1 MQDEGLLPPGRSP
14 GRSTGTP
21 SYAEYSAGSNK
32 LVQEDATQPQL
43 AQLLLVY
50 QWTAALYRIWPSSTP
65 DAKGLHKLLTEA
77 LKGGTQLMMQLS
89 KFVMQMQTAQQSPS
103 CSTGSNA
110 GHQHEDCAVSNG
122 APAGSTTQSAQ
133 LPMPAAQ
140 TVQGPTKQQGQD
152 SARRGWLSKGR
163 LDGPVAAAVLE
174 MAAIV
179 LEPLGLIL
187 QQEQQLAQRQGY
199 PMAQLHNMSSTAD
212 DLADKLQ
219 YYFGEKDG
227 GTPLLLHTMLSACLH
242 QLVLHVE
249 SLLGQDQG
257 CTQLPTSSS
266 QQQGVSSGSS
276 ACCAA
281 EVGSSSSSGG
291 GRSIAELAEGYLLQH
306 ADILQA
312 EKPVAPSKTAVTAWR
327 AVCERLWAV
336 LSLPLTLQE
345 ATAVLASMQPS
356 AAAASSS
363 GGDGSACTAA
373 VAFPAM
379 EDCDALHGS
388 FRVCMPAQNQRT
400 KGSPR
405 GCQHKSQWQL
415 QREQQCQQLQHFSPS
430 A

>member
-1 MQDEGLLPPGRSP
+1 M
-14 GRSTGTP
+14 
-21 SYAEYSAGSNK
+21 
-32 LVQEDATQPQL
+32 
-43 AQLLLVY
+43 
-50 QWTAALYRIWPSSTP
+50 
-65 DAKGLHKLLTEA
+65 
-77 LKGGTQLMMQLS
+77 
-89 KFVMQMQTAQQSPS
+89 
-103 CSTGSNA
+103 
-110 GHQHEDCAVSNG
+110 SNG

-152 SARRGWLSKGR
+152 SARRGWPSKGR

-242 QLVLHVE
+242 QLVLDVE
-249 SLLGQDQG
+249 CQEQG
-257 CTQLPTSSS
+257 STHLPTSSS

-291 GRSIAELAEGYLLQH
+291 
-306 ADILQA
+306 
-312 EKPVAPSKTAVTAWR
+312 W
-327 AVCERLWAV
+327 
-336 LSLPLTLQE
+336 QE
-345 ATAVLASMQPS
+345 H
-356 AAAASSS
+356 
-363 GGDGSACTAA
+363 C
-373 VAFPAM
+373 
-379 EDCDALHGS
+379 
-388 FRVCMPAQNQRT
+388 
-400 KGSPR
+400 
-405 GCQHKSQWQL
+405 
-415 QREQQCQQLQHFSPS
+415 
-430 A
+430 